1 MSKNLFV
8 IRPKGLNVG
17 NDAIYLGLKEL
28 ISRHFTEIPNIITI
42 PATSK
47 YEVASGAG
55 LTASTIHAINQYGSG
70 VIVGGGNLY
79 ENGELEITAG
89 ALAQL
94 APPMMLFSLSRGR
107 IYDRN
112 DDLVSRTDT
121 MSDDRLVMLHK
132 AASIS
137 VARDSATKDYLEGLG
152 LRDIILGA
160 CPTIFLNRISD
171 RLPEVPHQNKRG
183 TYVSVRAPNLM
194 NVSLRRQ
201 AMIHGDVR
209 RIVELL
215 GANGHKNVSLLCHD
229 PRDIAFA
236 ASFGDIPYI
245 FQSDPHD
252 YLSLLNSAS
261 LLVSFRI
268 HASLPAL
275 SFGTNFI
282 NISYD
287 ERAKSLMQTV
297 GLSEWDV
304 NLVEDKDYVLS
315 VEDRLFRLQDL
326 RNRLETQLATYFLEI
341 DKVQNQA
348 MSRFVS
354 LMEDYDL
361 GRFTRGESGAS

>member
-1 MSKNLFV
+1 
-8 IRPKGLNVG
+8 
-17 NDAIYLGLKEL
+17 
-28 ISRHFTEIPNIITI
+28 
-42 PATSK
+42 
-47 YEVASGAG
+47 
-55 LTASTIHAINQYGSG
+55 
-70 VIVGGGNLY
+70 
-79 ENGELEITAG
+79 
-89 ALAQL
+89 
-94 APPMMLFSLSRGR
+94 
-107 IYDRN
+107 
-112 DDLVSRTDT
+112 
-121 MSDDRLVMLHK
+121 
-132 AASIS
+132 
-137 VARDSATKDYLEGLG
+137 
-152 LRDIILGA
+152 
-160 CPTIFLNRISD
+160 
-171 RLPEVPHQNKRG
+171 
-183 TYVSVRAPNLM
+183 M

-215 GANGHKNVSLLCHD
+215 GANGHENVSLLCHD

-282 NISYD
+282 NISND

-297 GLSEWDV
+297 GLSECDV
-304 NLVEDKDYVLS
+304 NLVEYKDYVLS

-326 RNRLETQLATYFLEI
+326 RNRIDTQLATYFLEI